1 MPLKSPSIGF
11 QRVVLIG
18 FRGSG
23 KTTIGKELSR
33 LLGWNYLSTD
43 EWIEAHARCSIADF
57 VKREGWPR
65 FRRIEREAVRKL
77 ADECAAI
84 IDCGGGV
91 VEDASNMATLAKN
104 ALVVWVDAALE
115 DIYQRLRQDRNRPL
129 LSAKDLRTDIAENYR
144 RREPLYRCHARVYV
158 NTSENSSQEC
168 CGRILEELRRAEAQ
182 EQQRAA
188 SNS

>member
-1 MPLKSPSIGF
+1 MFLQSPPILF

-23 KTTIGKELSR
+23 KTTIGRELAR

-43 EWIEAHARCSIADF
+43 EWIEKQARCSIADF

-65 FRRIEREAVRKL
+65 FRRLEREAVQKL
-77 ADECAAI
+77 AGECQAI

-91 VEDASNMATLAKN
+91 VEEASNMATLEKN

-115 DIYQRLRQDRNRPL
+115 DLYHRLRQNRNRPL
-129 LSAKDLRTDIAENYR
+129 LSAKDLRTDVAENYR
-144 RREPLYRCHARVYV
+144 RREPLYRRHARLYV
-158 NTSENSSQEC
+158 NTSENPLPEC
-168 CGRILEELRRAEAQ
+168 CRRIVEELHRAEVQ
-182 EQQRAA
+182 ERE
-188 SNS
+188 